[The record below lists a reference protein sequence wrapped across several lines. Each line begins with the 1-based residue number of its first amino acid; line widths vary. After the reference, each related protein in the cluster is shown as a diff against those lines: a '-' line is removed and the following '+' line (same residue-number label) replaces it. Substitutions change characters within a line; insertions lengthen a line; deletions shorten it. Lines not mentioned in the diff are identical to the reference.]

1 MSILTDHFCTDRK
14 IFLPVIH
21 AVSAV
26 QLREQVLL
34 ACEAGG
40 DGALCISH
48 GLMYDSEVVS
58 ALAGMQAKR
67 EIPLSFCVGLNAL
80 GRPAPE
86 VVALIDAF
94 GGERSGISLLWSD
107 EGPGNAARQARM
119 ALARETHDW
128 HGLYLA
134 GAAFKYQTPVPA
146 DQYATVAAEI
156 AGACDIVTTSGPGT
170 GKPADLHKLRV
181 MSAAT
186 RAVGVPLAVASG
198 VDLGNVDAQARAG
211 VDVFLVASS
220 LETRFGALDRERVAE
235 LAGRI
240 HAHARHL
247 DPEPADDDQP
257 GGWNNYTVP
266 DDMS

>member
-21 AVSAV
+21 AVSRV

-48 GLMYDSEVVS
+48 GLMHDSEVVS
-58 ALAGMQAKR
+58 
-67 EIPLSFCVGLNAL
+67 
-80 GRPAPE
+80 
-86 VVALIDAF
+86 
-94 GGERSGISLLWSD
+94 
-107 EGPGNAARQARM
+107 ARQARM

-247 DPEPADDDQP
+247 DPEPADESTDDDQP
-257 GGWNNYTVP
+257 GGWNNYTVT
-266 DDMS
+266 DDMP